1 MLLYLQQKI
10 NSDSGKG
17 WRIMFVIFSVL
28 LAIGII
34 MAFPLAI
41 VLIVIACVKADKKRQ
56 QENRGYYVNGIDNP
70 RPKPPREKL
79 SASAIMLLIGTAF
92 IILSAIT
99 FVAANWVKMQ
109 PSGRVLA
116 LLFESALAFG
126 ISVLMK
132 KVVKLNRTS
141 MSFYM
146 IGTMIAVISLN
157 TAGWHELLG
166 EWFAVGGDGAALLYC
181 TSALAVS
188 SASFAAYPIYKSKSL
203 NYIGTSFVS
212 IAIFFLCIQF
222 TDNYEQFASVIAL
235 AQLVI
240 TVVVHFL
247 KPQKDTVMERP
258 VVVIGD
264 ISSVVYEIIAG
275 FYVFITT
282 LDATVYTFVVLAII
296 LVQLMIYGIFKN
308 QKWMFVFFN
317 LIGIYTGFVAS
328 CISEEYIG
336 EDNVMLMF
344 AFITLA
350 FYITNRLIKNNLSG
364 NHVVTLIGV
373 IFGSVVSLSASNE
386 NCFLVNLIVPACASL
401 GIAGYGLNKD
411 KSIQTAAGI
420 FAPVMPFFMALFL
433 RINLYDNYSMESAE
447 SKTISFGI
455 LVFVYILS
463 SAFFIFLPKINFN
476 FYANHPVKSQVII
489 YTNMVCAVAVLFN
502 ISGYSQLFII
512 PVILC
517 ILHFIVSYKM
527 SCNIT
532 AAGSVISLIIL
543 TDSILEHYLG
553 YNTDTG
559 MYIMF
564 GLFVLLIIISRL
576 VFPDGFSVKKE
587 NKTLIDVILLS
598 SWTAV
603 VPFPFFN
610 RVSFFLKTIA
620 AAVFLA
626 GFIKRKTS
634 KHTTAVILSFSSA
647 LACLAFMT
655 RPFLTPDSSMTA
667 SKINLAI
674 FALLGVSYKYIW
686 KNHPSA
692 SKTSSTLIFVIAFAG
707 LIIDGLI
714 FNNAGNRIFVLAIT
728 AGILVLS
735 FFVKSKTW
743 FVASS
748 SALVIITVFSTIRY
762 FNRAGW
768 WIYLLVVGAVFI
780 AIASVNEICKSK
792 GETMKS
798 TVAKKFSDWTW

>member
-1 MLLYLQQKI
+1 
-10 NSDSGKG
+10 
-17 WRIMFVIFSVL
+17 MFVIFSIL
-28 LAIGII
+28 LAIGIL

-41 VLIVIACVKADKKRQ
+41 VLIVIACVKADRKRQ
-56 QENRGYYVNGIDNP
+56 QENTDYYVNGIDNP
-70 RPKPPREKL
+70 KPKPPREKL

-92 IILSAIT
+92 IILAAIT
-99 FVAANWVKMQ
+99 FVSANWVKMQ
-109 PSGRVLA
+109 PSGRVFA
-116 LLFESALAFG
+116 LLFESVLAFG

-146 IGTMIAVISLN
+146 IGTIIAVISLN

-166 EWFAVGGDGAALLYC
+166 EWFALGGEGASLLYC

-188 SASFAAYPIYKSKSL
+188 SASFAAYPIYKSKFF

-212 IAIFFLCIQF
+212 FAIFFLCIQF
-222 TDNYEQFASVIAL
+222 TDNYEQFAPVIAL
-235 AQLVI
+235 SQLIITAVI
-240 TVVVHFL
+240 HFL
-247 KPQKDTVMERP
+247 KPQKNTVMERP

-264 ISSVVYEIIAG
+264 VSAVVYEIMAG
-275 FYVFITT
+275 FYVVITT
-282 LDATVYTFVVLAII
+282 LDATVYTFAVLAII
-296 LVQLMIYGIFKN
+296 LVQFMIYGIFKHK
-308 QKWMFVFFN
+308 KWMFVLFN
-317 LIGIYTGFVAS
+317 LAGIYTGFIAS
-328 CISEEYIG
+328 CISEEHIG
-336 EDNVMLMF
+336 EDNAMLMF

-350 FYITNRLIKNNLSG
+350 FYIVNRFIKNNLAG
-364 NHVVTLIGV
+364 NHVVTLVGV
-373 IFGSVVSLSASNE
+373 IFGSVVSLAASNE
-386 NCFLVNLIVPACASL
+386 NYFLVNLIVPACASL
-401 GIAGYGLNKD
+401 GIAGYGLSKD
-411 KSIQTAAGI
+411 KSVQTAAGI

-433 RINLYDNYSMESAE
+433 NINLDDNYFTSIESAE
-447 SKTISFGI
+447 SKAISFGI

-463 SAFFIFLPKINFN
+463 SAFFIFLPEINFN
-476 FYANHPVKSQVII
+476 FHANHPVKSQVII
-489 YTNMVCAVAVLFN
+489 YTNMICAVAVLFN

-543 TDSILEHYLG
+543 TDSVLEYYLG

-564 GLFVLLIIISRL
+564 GLFVLLIIISRF

-620 AAVFLA
+620 AAIFLA

-634 KHTTAVILSFSSA
+634 NHTTAVILSFSSA

-655 RPFLTPDSSMTA
+655 RPFLMPDSSMIA

-686 KNHPSA
+686 RNHPTA
-692 SKTSSTLIFVIAFAG
+692 SKTASTLIFIIAFAG

-743 FVASS
+743 FTASS

-762 FNRAGW
+762 FNSAGW